1 MKDRVV
7 IFGAG
12 RYGRLALSKYQSQIE
27 FWIDNNPKLQGKMVA
42 GRQVKSVE
50 QFLNEE
56 PKYHVIIASKTG
68 LDEMKKQ
75 LDRAGFDDYE
85 VYCKD
90 QRSYFESDDVV
101 FDIYEDNPLRNLS
114 EDQFNC
120 NIKDKYIISIVN
132 DRVEKLAKEQKLFCQ
147 VEIETI
153 NRCNGE
159 CDFCPVNRHND
170 SRQYKRMDRELF
182 EKIINELEDLGYD
195 GKLSLFSNNEPF
207 LDKDIVDKY
216 RYAKQR
222 VPNAKLQ
229 LYTNGTLLNIHL
241 FKQIVKYADEIVV
254 DNYSEN
260 GELIEPAKEILSYCQ
275 SHPEI
280 KKKVT
285 IALRNPHE
293 ILSSRGGDAPNR
305 KKKLSFKE
313 DKCNLP
319 FEEMIIRPDGKLSL
333 CCCDPLGKITLGDL
347 TKESM
352 VDAWYGEKY
361 KAVRE
366 KLLCGRGNLEHCMY
380 CDHFGIL

>member
-75 LDRAGFDDYE
+75 LDQAGFDDYE

-114 EDQFNC
+114 EDQFNR
-120 NIKDKYIISIVN
+120 NVKDKYIISIVN
-132 DRVEKLAKEQKLFCQ
+132 DRVEKLAKKQKLFCQ

-159 CDFCPVNRHND
+159 CDFCPVNRRND
-170 SRQYKRMDRELF
+170 SREYKRMDRDLF
-182 EKIINELEDLGYD
+182 EKIINELEALGYD

-216 RYAKQR
+216 RYAKQK

-319 FEEMIIRPDGKLSL
+319 FEEMIIRPDGKISL

-361 KAVRE
+361 KVVRE